1 MQILKI
7 LLILVE
13 VISCLLL
20 IGVIL
25 IQRSKSEGMGGLA
38 AGAGMGEQLFGSRA
52 GNVLTRTTII
62 LACLF
67 MGCSTLLAVVYSTG
81 GQAQSVIEKKAS
93 SASRAS
99 QPITGPR
106 EQPAPVAPPAAPG
119 PVAPAPESAPAAG
132 GTTVT
137 LPVTTPAPA
146 PEAPAAP
153 EAAK

>member
-25 IQRSKSEGMGGLA
+25 IQRSRSEGMGGLA

-81 GQAQSVIEKKAS
+81 GQEQSVIEKKAA
-93 SASRAS
+93 SASRTS
-99 QPITGPR
+99 QPITGPQQ
-106 EQPAPVAPPAAPG
+106 QPAPVVPPAPV
-119 PVAPAPESAPAAG
+119 PVAPAPEAAPAAG

-137 LPVTTPAPA
+137 IPVTTPAPA
-146 PEAPAAP
+146 PEAPVAP